1 MHIEPISDLRAAQ
14 QLLAAMDLPY
24 ADLATLPDLTLVGMH
39 SAGELVA
46 MAGIEGHA
54 QIGLLRSLAVAPAYR
69 QQGLA
74 SQLVAHLEQLARQQ
88 GRHTLYLLTTSAEAL
103 FVRHGYQAIARE
115 AAPPALR
122 QTNQFSTLCP
132 ASARILS
139 KPLT

>member
-1 MHIEPISDLRAAQ
+1 MHIKPISDLRAAQ

-24 ADLATLPDLTLVGMH
+24 ADLATLSDLTLVGMH

-88 GRHTLYLLTTSAEAL
+88 GRHTLYLLTTSAEA
-103 FVRHGYQAIARE
+103 FFARHGYQAIARE